1 MTSPS
6 NSLSQTA
13 FKKLR
18 RNKTALAGLTCIL
31 ISVFVAF
38 FAYWLAPDPTPNA
51 NRMILEIS
59 GQSPGFTMQFLKL
72 KKDNFEVVG
81 VFQRTISGKPDE
93 FIFVPITSYQQK
105 GDSLVVQ
112 QYVDEGVSERKSF
125 SLATINNISP
135 SPPNALPDST
145 DTSSNSPNTSTAS
158 PIVKKTFWLGTDK
171 FGRDI
176 LSRLIVGTRVSLSVG
191 SIAVLISLTLGI
203 LLGSLAGFYRGRT
216 DDFIIWFINV
226 IWSIPT
232 LLLVFAITLV
242 LGKGF
247 WQVFIAVGLTL
258 WVSVARMIRGQVFS
272 IRELE
277 YIEATRALG
286 YSDMRTITRHIL
298 PNVMGPVMV
307 MGASNFATAIVI
319 EAGLSFLGVGVQPPQ
334 PSWGLMIKENYNFI
348 ITNHPMLAIIP
359 GVAIMILVLSFNLLG
374 NGLRDAL
381 DVRST

>member
-1 MTSPS
+1 VQS
-6 NSLSQTA
+6 NSLFRSA
-13 FKKLR
+13 LNKLH
-18 RNKTALAGLTCIL
+18 RNKAAIAGLVCIFIAVL
-31 ISVFVAF
+31 VAI
-38 FAYWLAPDPTPNA
+38 FAYWIAPDPSPNA

-59 GQSPGFTMQFLKL
+59 GQSPGFTMAYLKL
-72 KKDNFEVVG
+72 KKDDAKQTGILE
-81 VFQRTISGKPDE
+81 RTISGKPDD
-93 FIFVPITSYQQK
+93 FTWVPISSYSTSADSIIVQK
-105 GDSLVVQ
+105 
-112 QYVDEGVSERKSF
+112 YVDEGITERLAYPKSLVF
-125 SLATINNISP
+125 EREQDDA
-135 SPPNALPDST
+135 AKY
-145 DTSSNSPNTSTAS
+145 
-158 PIVKKTFWLGTDK
+158 VEEKTNWLGTDK

-203 LLGSLAGFYRGRT
+203 LLGAIAGYYRGRT
-216 DDFIIWFINV
+216 DDLVMWFINV
-226 IWSIPT
+226 VWSIPT

-286 YSDMRTITRHIL
+286 YSDIRTIVGHIL
-298 PNVMGPVMV
+298 PNVMSPVLV

-348 ITNHPMLAIIP
+348 ITNNPMLAIVP
-359 GVAIMILVLSFNLLG
+359 GLAIMILVLSFNLLG

-381 DVRST
+381 DVRSKD

>member
-1 MTSPS
+1 MPFQS
-6 NSLSQTA
+6 NSLTHTA
-13 FKKLR
+13 FKKLI
-18 RNKTALAGLTCIL
+18 RNKSALAGLAFIIL
-31 ISVFVAF
+31 SLFIAV
-38 FAYWLAPDPTPNA
+38 FAYWLAPDPSPNA

-72 KKDNFEVVG
+72 QKDNLSSTGLIE
-81 VFQRTISGKPDE
+81 RTLSGKPDE
-93 FIFVPITSYQQK
+93 YTFIPITSHVVK
-105 GDSLVVQ
+105 GDSLVIEK
-112 QYVDEGVSERKSF
+112 YIDEGISERQTFLLS
-125 SLATINNISP
+125 TIIPGSRER
-135 SPPNALPDST
+135 L
-145 DTSSNSPNTSTAS
+145 SSR
-158 PIVKKTFWLGTDK
+158 IVRKTYWLGTDK
-171 FGRDI
+171 YGRDI

-203 LLGSLAGFYRGRT
+203 MLGAMAGFYRGRT
-216 DDFIIWFINV
+216 DDIIMWFINV

-258 WVSVARMIRGQVFS
+258 WVSVARIIRGQVFS

-286 YSDMRTITRHIL
+286 YSDLRTITRHIL
-298 PNVMGPVMV
+298 PNVMGPVLV

-348 ITNHPMLAIIP
+348 ITHNPMLAIVP
-359 GVAIMILVLSFNLLG
+359 GLAIMLLVLSFNLLG

-381 DVRST
+381 DVRSGT